1 MSFWNVWQI
10 QLKILDDQSG
20 HQESLVDD
28 LIDTCRIIH
37 PSAIEYTLF
46 SSAHGTYSKINHM
59 HGHKES
65 LNELKNIDIMPTTVL
80 NYSGIKVEMNM
91 RRSLKTTQ
99 LPEN

>member
-1 MSFWNVWQI
+1 M
-10 QLKILDDQSG
+10 LG
-20 HQESLVDD
+20 
-28 LIDTCRIIH
+28 R
-37 PSAIEYTLF
+37 
-46 SSAHGTYSKINHM
+46 
-59 HGHKES
+59 KES